1 MGYLYGESKAPNEVK
16 MNEETLEK
24 EEENLEPAPYQG
36 AYRNKLDDP
45 EPEPNPAE
53 EEEIPEAAT
62 SKEESESFV
71 EQTTK
76 SEQPEHDYKKRYDDL
91 KKHYDAK
98 IEEHK
103 SKEEELLDLAKQA
116 SDGGT
121 KYTPPKTPEEL
132 TQFKEQYPDVYNV
145 IETVAHSQAENK
157 TKALQDE
164 IKDLQGDRQRLTK
177 EKAEQELLRIHP
189 DFMQIKADAD
199 FITWLEDQP
208 PSIAD
213 GVTKNNTDAK
223 WAARVIDLYKA
234 DKGISRTSKK
244 QATNTAADFVPT
256 KKKSEPAKGKK
267 EWSAEEIRR
276 MKPHEFEKY
285 EKEID
290 LARREGRIR

>member
-1 MGYLYGESKAPNEVK
+1 
-16 MNEETLEK
+16 MNEEKLGK
-24 EEENLEPAPYQG
+24 EEELELTPYQG
-36 AYRNKLDDP
+36 AYRKELDDP
-45 EPEPNPAE
+45 DPETNPAE
-53 EEEIPEAAT
+53 EEELPQAAT
-62 SKEESESFV
+62 SKEESNSFV
-71 EQTTK
+71 EQSTK
-76 SEQPEHDYKKRYDDL
+76 SEQPEHNYKKRYDDL

-103 SKEEELLDLAKQA
+103 SKEQELLDLAKQA
-116 SDGGT
+116 SGGGT
-121 KYTPPKTPEEL
+121 NYTPPKTPEEL

-177 EKAEQELLRIHP
+177 EKAEQELLRLHP
-189 DFMQIKADAD
+189 DFMNIKADED
-199 FITWLEDQP
+199 FITWLQDQP

-213 GVTKNNTDAK
+213 GVTKNNIDAK

-234 DKGISRTSKK
+234 DKGISRTLK
-244 QATNTAADFVPT
+244 QQPTKTAADFVPT
-256 KKKSEPAKGKK
+256 KRKSEPSKGKK

>member
-1 MGYLYGESKAPNEVK
+1 
-16 MNEETLEK
+16 MNEEKLGK
-24 EEENLEPAPYQG
+24 EEELELTPYQG
-36 AYRNKLDDP
+36 AYRKELDDP
-45 EPEPNPAE
+45 DPETNPAE
-53 EEEIPEAAT
+53 EEELPQAAT
-62 SKEESESFV
+62 SKEESNSFV
-71 EQTTK
+71 EQSTK
-76 SEQPEHDYKKRYDDL
+76 SEQPEHNYKKRYDDL

-98 IEEHK
+98 IEEPK
-103 SKEEELLDLAKQA
+103 SKEQELLDLAKQA
-116 SDGGT
+116 SGGGT
-121 KYTPPKTPEEL
+121 NYTPPKTPEEL

-177 EKAEQELLRIHP
+177 EKAEQELLRLHP
-189 DFMQIKADAD
+189 DFMNIKADED
-199 FITWLEDQP
+199 FITWLQDQP

-223 WAARVIDLYKA
+223 WAARVLDLYKA
-234 DKGISRTSKK
+234 DKGISRTLK
-244 QATNTAADFVPT
+244 QQPTKTAADFVPT
-256 KKKSEPAKGKK
+256 KRKSEPSKGKK

>member
-1 MGYLYGESKAPNEVK
+1 
-16 MNEETLEK
+16 MNEEKLGK
-24 EEENLEPAPYQG
+24 EEELEPTPYQG
-36 AYRNKLDDP
+36 AYRKELDDP
-45 EPEPNPAE
+45 DPETNPAE
-53 EEEIPEAAT
+53 EEELPQAAT
-62 SKEESESFV
+62 SKEESNSFV
-71 EQTTK
+71 EQSTK
-76 SEQPEHDYKKRYDDL
+76 SEQPEHNYKKRYDDL

-98 IEEHK
+98 IEEFK
-103 SKEEELLDLAKQA
+103 GKEQELLDLAKQA
-116 SDGGT
+116 SGGGT
-121 KYTPPKTPEEL
+121 NYTPPKTPEEL

-177 EKAEQELLRIHP
+177 EKAEQELLRLHP
-189 DFMQIKADAD
+189 DFIDIKADEN
-199 FITWLEDQP
+199 FITWLGDQP

-234 DKGISRTSKK
+234 DKGISRTLK
-244 QATNTAADFVPT
+244 QQPTKTAADFVPT
-256 KKKSEPAKGKK
+256 KRKSEPSKGKK

-276 MKPHEFEKY
+276 MKPHEFEKF

>member
-1 MGYLYGESKAPNEVK
+1 
-16 MNEETLEK
+16 MNEEKLEK
-24 EEENLEPAPYQG
+24 EEENLEPTPYQG
-36 AYRNKLDDP
+36 AYKKELDDVD
-45 EPEPNPAE
+45 PEPNPA

-62 SKEESESFV
+62 SKEESNSFV
-71 EQTTK
+71 EQSTK
-76 SEQPEHDYKKRYDDL
+76 SEQPAHDYKKRYDDL

-103 SKEEELLDLAKQA
+103 SKEQELLDLAKQA
-116 SDGGT
+116 SDGGVN
-121 KYTPPKTPEEL
+121 YNPPKSPEEL
-132 TQFKEQYPDVYNV
+132 EQFKEQYPDVYNV

-164 IKDLQGDRQRLTK
+164 IKDLQGDRKRLTK

-189 DFMQIKADAD
+189 DFMQIKAEDD
-199 FITWLEDQP
+199 FITWLQDQP

-244 QATNTAADFVPT
+244 QATNTAADYVPT
-256 KKKSEPAKGKK
+256 KKSSEPSKGKK

>member
-1 MGYLYGESKAPNEVK
+1 

-36 AYRNKLDDP
+36 AYRKELDDIDP
-45 EPEPNPAE
+45 DMNPAE
-53 EEEIPEAAT
+53 EEELPIAAT

-98 IEEHK
+98 VEEFK
-103 SKEEELLDLAKQA
+103 GKEQELLDLAKTA
-116 SDGGT
+116 SAGGVN
-121 KYTPPKTPEEL
+121 YTPPKTPEEL
-132 TQFKEQYPDVYNV
+132 EQFREQYPDVYNV
-145 IETVAHSQAENK
+145 IETVAHSQADNK

-164 IKDLQGDRQRLTK
+164 IKELQGDRQRLTK
-177 EKAEQELLRIHP
+177 EKAEQELLRLHP
-189 DFMQIKADAD
+189 DFMDIKANEE
-199 FITWLEDQP
+199 FIAWLGDQP

-223 WAARVIDLYKA
+223 WAARVLDLYKA

-244 QATNTAADFVPT
+244 QTTNTAADYVPT
-256 KKKSEPAKGKK
+256 KTKSEPAKGKK

-276 MKPHEFEKY
+276 LTPTQFEKY

>member
-1 MGYLYGESKAPNEVK
+1 
-16 MNEETLEK
+16 MNEEKLGK
-24 EEENLEPAPYQG
+24 EEELEPTPYQG
-36 AYRNKLDDP
+36 AYRKELDDP
-45 EPEPNPAE
+45 DPETNPAE
-53 EEEIPEAAT
+53 EEELPQAAT
-62 SKEESESFV
+62 SKEESNSFV
-71 EQTTK
+71 EQSTK
-76 SEQPEHDYKKRYDDL
+76 SEQPEHNYKKRYDDL

-103 SKEEELLDLAKQA
+103 SKEQELLDLAKQA
-116 SDGGT
+116 SGGGV

-177 EKAEQELLRIHP
+177 EKAEQELLRLHP
-189 DFMQIKADAD
+189 DFMDIKADEN
-199 FITWLEDQP
+199 FITWLQDQP

-213 GVTKNNTDAK
+213 GVTKNNIDAK

-234 DKGISRTSKK
+234 DKGISRTLK
-244 QATNTAADFVPT
+244 QQPTKTAADFVPT
-256 KKKSEPAKGKK
+256 KRKSEPSKGKK

>member
-1 MGYLYGESKAPNEVK
+1 LTA
-16 MNEETLEK
+16 TC
-24 EEENLEPAPYQG
+24 
-36 AYRNKLDDP
+36 KLDDP
-45 EPEPNPAE
+45 DPEPNPA

-98 IEEHK
+98 IEEFK
-103 SKEEELLDLAKQA
+103 GKEQELLDLAKQA
-116 SDGGT
+116 SGGGVN
-121 KYTPPKTPEEL
+121 YTPPKTPEEL
-132 TQFKEQYPDVYNV
+132 EQFREQYPDVYNV

-177 EKAEQELLRIHP
+177 EKAEQELLRLHP
-189 DFMQIKADAD
+189 DFMQIKAEEE
-199 FITWLEDQP
+199 FGTWLEEQP

-256 KKKSEPAKGKK
+256 TKKSEPAKGKK

-276 MKPHEFEKY
+276 LTPTQFEKY

>member
-1 MGYLYGESKAPNEVK
+1 
-16 MNEETLEK
+16 MNEEKLGK
-24 EEENLEPAPYQG
+24 EEELELTPYQG
-36 AYRNKLDDP
+36 AYRKELDDP
-45 EPEPNPAE
+45 DPETNPAE
-53 EEEIPEAAT
+53 EEELPQAAT
-62 SKEESESFV
+62 SKEESNSFV
-71 EQTTK
+71 EQSTK
-76 SEQPEHDYKKRYDDL
+76 SEQPEHNYKKRYDDL

-103 SKEEELLDLAKQA
+103 SKEQELLDLAKQA
-116 SDGGT
+116 SGGGT
-121 KYTPPKTPEEL
+121 NYTPPKTPEEL

-177 EKAEQELLRIHP
+177 EKAEQELLRLHP
-189 DFMQIKADAD
+189 DFMNIKADED
-199 FITWLEDQP
+199 FITWLQDQP

-223 WAARVIDLYKA
+223 WAARVLDLYKA
-234 DKGISRTSKK
+234 DKGISRTLK
-244 QATNTAADFVPT
+244 QQPTKTAADFVPT
-256 KKKSEPAKGKK
+256 KRKSEPSKGKK

>member
-1 MGYLYGESKAPNEVK
+1 
-16 MNEETLEK
+16 MNEEKLGK
-24 EEENLEPAPYQG
+24 EEELELTPYQG
-36 AYRNKLDDP
+36 AYRKELDDP
-45 EPEPNPAE
+45 DPETNPAE
-53 EEEIPEAAT
+53 EEELPQAAT
-62 SKEESESFV
+62 SKEESNSFV
-71 EQTTK
+71 EQSTK
-76 SEQPEHDYKKRYDDL
+76 SEQPEHNYKKRYDDL

-103 SKEEELLDLAKQA
+103 SKEQELLDLAKQA
-116 SDGGT
+116 SGGGT
-121 KYTPPKTPEEL
+121 NYTPPKTPEEL

-177 EKAEQELLRIHP
+177 EKAEQELLRLHP
-189 DFMQIKADAD
+189 DFMDIKADED
-199 FITWLEDQP
+199 FITWLQDQP

-223 WAARVIDLYKA
+223 WAARVLDLYKA
-234 DKGISRTSKK
+234 DKGISRTLK
-244 QATNTAADFVPT
+244 QQPTKTAADFVPT
-256 KKKSEPAKGKK
+256 KRKSEPSKGKK
-267 EWSAEEIRR
+267 EGSAEEIRR

>member
-1 MGYLYGESKAPNEVK
+1 
-16 MNEETLEK
+16 MNEEKLEK
-24 EEENLEPAPYQG
+24 EEENLEPTPYQG
-36 AYRNKLDDP
+36 AYKKELDDVD
-45 EPEPNPAE
+45 PEPNPA

-62 SKEESESFV
+62 SKEESDSFV
-71 EQTTK
+71 EQSTK
-76 SEQPEHDYKKRYDDL
+76 SEQPAHDYKKRYDDL

-103 SKEEELLDLAKQA
+103 SKEQELLDLAKQA
-116 SDGGT
+116 SDGGVN
-121 KYTPPKTPEEL
+121 YNPPKSPEEL
-132 TQFKEQYPDVYNV
+132 EQFREQYPDVYNV

-189 DFMQIKADAD
+189 DFMQIKAEDD
-199 FITWLEDQP
+199 FITWLQDQP

-244 QATNTAADFVPT
+244 QATNTAADYVPT
-256 KKKSEPAKGKK
+256 KKSSEPSKGKK

>member
-1 MGYLYGESKAPNEVK
+1 MVVCSTKLSDSSLEV
-16 MNEETLEK
+16 
-24 EEENLEPAPYQG
+24 
-36 AYRNKLDDP
+36 
-45 EPEPNPAE
+45 
-53 EEEIPEAAT
+53 AA
-62 SKEESESFV
+62 SGISS
-71 EQTTK
+71 
-76 SEQPEHDYKKRYDDL
+76 S
-91 KKHYDAK
+91 AG
-98 IEEHK
+98 
-103 SKEEELLDLAKQA
+103 
-116 SDGGT
+116 GGT

-177 EKAEQELLRIHP
+177 EKAEQELLRLHP
-189 DFMQIKADAD
+189 DFMQIKAEAE
-199 FITWLEDQP
+199 FGTWLEEQP

>member
-1 MGYLYGESKAPNEVK
+1 
-16 MNEETLEK
+16 MNEEKLGK
-24 EEENLEPAPYQG
+24 EEELELTPYQG
-36 AYRNKLDDP
+36 AYRKELDDP
-45 EPEPNPAE
+45 DPETNPAE
-53 EEEIPEAAT
+53 EEELPQAAT
-62 SKEESESFV
+62 SKEESNSFV
-71 EQTTK
+71 EQSTK
-76 SEQPEHDYKKRYDDL
+76 SEQPEHNYKKRYDDL

-103 SKEEELLDLAKQA
+103 SKEQELLDLAKQA
-116 SDGGT
+116 SGGGT
-121 KYTPPKTPEEL
+121 NYTPPKTPEEL

-177 EKAEQELLRIHP
+177 EKAEQELLRLHP
-189 DFMQIKADAD
+189 DFMHIKADED
-199 FITWLEDQP
+199 FITWLQDQP

-223 WAARVIDLYKA
+223 WAARVLDLYKA
-234 DKGISRTSKK
+234 DKGISRTLK
-244 QATNTAADFVPT
+244 QQPTKTAADFVPT
-256 KKKSEPAKGKK
+256 KRKSEPSKGKK

>member
-1 MGYLYGESKAPNEVK
+1 
-16 MNEETLEK
+16 MNEEKLGK
-24 EEENLEPAPYQG
+24 EEELELTPYQG
-36 AYRNKLDDP
+36 AYRKELDDP
-45 EPEPNPAE
+45 DPETNPAE
-53 EEEIPEAAT
+53 EEELPQAAT
-62 SKEESESFV
+62 SKEESNSFV
-71 EQTTK
+71 EQSTK
-76 SEQPEHDYKKRYDDL
+76 SEQPEHNYKKRYDDL

-103 SKEEELLDLAKQA
+103 SKEQELLDLAKQA
-116 SDGGT
+116 SGGGT
-121 KYTPPKTPEEL
+121 NYTPPKTPEEL

-177 EKAEQELLRIHP
+177 EKAEQELLRLHP
-189 DFMQIKADAD
+189 DFMNIKADED
-199 FITWLEDQP
+199 FITWLQDQP

-234 DKGISRTSKK
+234 DKGISRTLK
-244 QATNTAADFVPT
+244 QQPTKTAADFVPT
-256 KKKSEPAKGKK
+256 KRKSEPSKGKK

>member
-36 AYRNKLDDP
+36 AYRQELDDP
-45 EPEPNPAE
+45 DPEPNPA

-62 SKEESESFV
+62 SKEESNSFV

-116 SDGGT
+116 SGGGT

-177 EKAEQELLRIHP
+177 EKAEQELLRLHP

>member
-1 MGYLYGESKAPNEVK
+1 
-16 MNEETLEK
+16 MNEEKLGK
-24 EEENLEPAPYQG
+24 EEELEPTPYKG
-36 AYRNKLDDP
+36 AYRKELDDIDP
-45 EPEPNPAE
+45 DMNPAE
-53 EEEIPEAAT
+53 EEELPQAAT
-62 SKEESESFV
+62 SKEESNSFV
-71 EQTTK
+71 EQSTE

-103 SKEEELLDLAKQA
+103 SKEQELLDLAKQA
-116 SDGGT
+116 SGGGAN
-121 KYTPPKTPEEL
+121 YTPPKTPEEL
-132 TQFKEQYPDVYNV
+132 TQFKQQYPDVYNV

-177 EKAEQELLRIHP
+177 EKAEQELLRLHP
-189 DFMQIKADAD
+189 DFMDIKADEN
-199 FITWLEDQP
+199 FITWLQDQP

-234 DKGISRTSKK
+234 DKGISRTLK
-244 QATNTAADFVPT
+244 QQSTKTAADFVPT
-256 KKKSEPAKGKK
+256 KRKSEPSKGKK

>member
-1 MGYLYGESKAPNEVK
+1 
-16 MNEETLEK
+16 MNEEKLGK
-24 EEENLEPAPYQG
+24 EEELELTPYQG
-36 AYRNKLDDP
+36 AYRKELEDPDP
-45 EPEPNPAE
+45 ETNPAE
-53 EEEIPEAAT
+53 EEELPQAAT
-62 SKEESESFV
+62 SKEESNSFV
-71 EQTTK
+71 EQSTK
-76 SEQPEHDYKKRYDDL
+76 SEQPEHNYKKRYDDL

-103 SKEEELLDLAKQA
+103 SKEQELLDLAKQA
-116 SDGGT
+116 SGGGT
-121 KYTPPKTPEEL
+121 NYTPPKTPEEL

-177 EKAEQELLRIHP
+177 EKAEQELLRLHP
-189 DFMQIKADAD
+189 DFMDIKADED
-199 FITWLEDQP
+199 FITWLQDQP

-223 WAARVIDLYKA
+223 WAARVLDLYKA
-234 DKGISRTSKK
+234 DKGISRTLK
-244 QATNTAADFVPT
+244 QQPTKTAADFVPT
-256 KKKSEPAKGKK
+256 KRKSEPSKGKK

>member
-1 MGYLYGESKAPNEVK
+1 
-16 MNEETLEK
+16 MNEEKLGK
-24 EEENLEPAPYQG
+24 EEELEPTPYQG
-36 AYRNKLDDP
+36 AYRKELDDP
-45 EPEPNPAE
+45 DPETNPAE
-53 EEEIPEAAT
+53 EEELPQAAT
-62 SKEESESFV
+62 SKEESNSFV
-71 EQTTK
+71 EQSTK
-76 SEQPEHDYKKRYDDL
+76 SEQPEHNYKKRYDDL

-98 IEEHK
+98 IEEFK
-103 SKEEELLDLAKQA
+103 GKEQELLDLAKQA
-116 SDGGT
+116 SGGGT
-121 KYTPPKTPEEL
+121 NYTPPKTPEEL

-177 EKAEQELLRIHP
+177 EKAEQELLRLHP
-189 DFMQIKADAD
+189 DFMDIKADEN
-199 FITWLEDQP
+199 FITWLGDQP

-234 DKGISRTSKK
+234 DKGISRTLK
-244 QATNTAADFVPT
+244 QQPTKTAADFVPT
-256 KKKSEPAKGKK
+256 KRKSEPSKGKK

-276 MKPHEFEKY
+276 MKPHEFEKF

>member
-1 MGYLYGESKAPNEVK
+1 MGYLYGESKAPKEVK
-16 MNEETLEK
+16 MNEEKLEK
-24 EEENLEPAPYQG
+24 EEENLEPTPYQG
-36 AYRNKLDDP
+36 AYKKELDDVD
-45 EPEPNPAE
+45 PEPNPA

-103 SKEEELLDLAKQA
+103 SKEQELLELAKQA
-116 SDGGT
+116 SDGGVN
-121 KYTPPKTPEEL
+121 YNPPKTPEEL
-132 TQFKEQYPDVYNV
+132 EQFREQYPDVYNV

-164 IKDLQGDRQRLTK
+164 IKDLQGDRKRLTK

-189 DFMQIKADAD
+189 DFMQIKAEDD
-199 FITWLEDQP
+199 FITWLQDQP

-244 QATNTAADFVPT
+244 QATNTAADYVPT
-256 KKKSEPAKGKK
+256 KKSSEPSKGKK

>member
-36 AYRNKLDDP
+36 AYRKELDDP
-45 EPEPNPAE
+45 DPEPNPA

-62 SKEESESFV
+62 SKEESNSFV

-116 SDGGT
+116 SGGGV
-121 KYTPPKTPEEL
+121 KYIPPKTPEEL
-132 TQFKEQYPDVYNV
+132 EQFKEQYPDVYNV

-177 EKAEQELLRIHP
+177 EKAEQELLRLHP
-189 DFMQIKADAD
+189 DFMNIKADED
-199 FITWLEDQP
+199 FIGDNLDEYNIPKTVNLNGYFINLSKFRDKVLRSRDNFSAN
-208 PSIAD
+208 SISP
-213 GVTKNNTDAK
+213 
-223 WAARVIDLYKA
+223 IFFA
-234 DKGISRTSKK
+234 DKALIIVLT
-244 QATNTAADFVPT
+244 
-256 KKKSEPAKGKK
+256 
-267 EWSAEEIRR
+267 
-276 MKPHEFEKY
+276 H
-285 EKEID
+285 
-290 LARREGRIR
+290 

>member
-1 MGYLYGESKAPNEVK
+1 
-16 MNEETLEK
+16 MNEEKLGK
-24 EEENLEPAPYQG
+24 EEELELTPYQG
-36 AYRNKLDDP
+36 AYRKELDDP
-45 EPEPNPAE
+45 DPETNPAE
-53 EEEIPEAAT
+53 EEELPQAAT
-62 SKEESESFV
+62 SKEESNSFV
-71 EQTTK
+71 EQSTK
-76 SEQPEHDYKKRYDDL
+76 SEQPEHNYKKRYDDL

-103 SKEEELLDLAKQA
+103 SKEQELLDLAKQA
-116 SDGGT
+116 SGGGT
-121 KYTPPKTPEEL
+121 NYTPPKTPEEL

-177 EKAEQELLRIHP
+177 EKAEQELLRLHP
-189 DFMQIKADAD
+189 DFMDIKADED
-199 FITWLEDQP
+199 FITWLQDQP

-234 DKGISRTSKK
+234 DKCISRTSKK
-244 QATNTAADFVPT
+244 QATNTAAAYVPT
-256 KKKSEPAKGKK
+256 KRKSEPSKGKK

>member
-1 MGYLYGESKAPNEVK
+1 
-16 MNEETLEK
+16 MNEEKLGK
-24 EEENLEPAPYQG
+24 EEELEPTPYKG
-36 AYRNKLDDP
+36 AYRKELDDP
-45 EPEPNPAE
+45 DPEMNPAE
-53 EEEIPEAAT
+53 EEELPQAAT
-62 SKEESESFV
+62 SKEESNSFV
-71 EQTTK
+71 EQSTK
-76 SEQPEHDYKKRYDDL
+76 SEQPEHNYKKRYDDL

-98 IEEHK
+98 IEEFK
-103 SKEEELLDLAKQA
+103 GKEQELLDLAKQA
-116 SDGGT
+116 SGGGT
-121 KYTPPKTPEEL
+121 NYTPPKTPEEL

-177 EKAEQELLRIHP
+177 EKAEQELLRLHP
-189 DFMQIKADAD
+189 DFIDIKADEN
-199 FITWLEDQP
+199 FITWLGDQP

-234 DKGISRTSKK
+234 DKGISRTLK
-244 QATNTAADFVPT
+244 QQPTKTAADFVPT
-256 KKKSEPAKGKK
+256 KRKSEPSKGKK

-276 MKPHEFEKY
+276 MKPHEFEKF

>member
-1 MGYLYGESKAPNEVK
+1 
-16 MNEETLEK
+16 MNEEKLGK
-24 EEENLEPAPYQG
+24 EEELELTPYQG
-36 AYRNKLDDP
+36 AYRKELDDP
-45 EPEPNPAE
+45 DPETNPAE
-53 EEEIPEAAT
+53 EEELPQAAT
-62 SKEESESFV
+62 SKEESNSFV
-71 EQTTK
+71 EQSTK
-76 SEQPEHDYKKRYDDL
+76 SEQPEHNYKKRYDDL

-103 SKEEELLDLAKQA
+103 SKEQELLDLAKQA
-116 SDGGT
+116 SGGGT
-121 KYTPPKTPEEL
+121 NYTPPKTPEEL

-157 TKALQDE
+157 TEALQDE

-177 EKAEQELLRIHP
+177 EKAEQELLRLHP
-189 DFMQIKADAD
+189 DFMNIKADED
-199 FITWLEDQP
+199 FITWLQDQP

-223 WAARVIDLYKA
+223 WAARVLDLYKA
-234 DKGISRTSKK
+234 DKGISRTLK
-244 QATNTAADFVPT
+244 QQPTKTAADFVPT
-256 KKKSEPAKGKK
+256 KRKSEPSKGKK

>member
-1 MGYLYGESKAPNEVK
+1 
-16 MNEETLEK
+16 MNEEKLGK
-24 EEENLEPAPYQG
+24 EEELELTPYQG
-36 AYRNKLDDP
+36 AYRKELDDP
-45 EPEPNPAE
+45 DPETNPAE
-53 EEEIPEAAT
+53 EEELPQAAT
-62 SKEESESFV
+62 SKEESNSFV
-71 EQTTK
+71 EQSTK
-76 SEQPEHDYKKRYDDL
+76 SEQPEHNYKKRYDDL

-103 SKEEELLDLAKQA
+103 SKEQELLDLAKQA
-116 SDGGT
+116 SGGGT
-121 KYTPPKTPEEL
+121 NYTPPKTPEEL

-177 EKAEQELLRIHP
+177 EKAEQELLRLHP
-189 DFMQIKADAD
+189 DFMDIKADED
-199 FITWLEDQP
+199 FITWLQDQP

-213 GVTKNNTDAK
+213 GVTKNNIDAK

-234 DKGISRTSKK
+234 DKGISRTLK
-244 QATNTAADFVPT
+244 QQPTKTAADFVPT
-256 KKKSEPAKGKK
+256 KRKSEPSKGKK

>member
-1 MGYLYGESKAPNEVK
+1 
-16 MNEETLEK
+16 MNEEKLGK
-24 EEENLEPAPYQG
+24 EEELELTPYQG
-36 AYRNKLDDP
+36 AYRKELDDP
-45 EPEPNPAE
+45 DPETNPAE
-53 EEEIPEAAT
+53 EEELPQAAT
-62 SKEESESFV
+62 SKEESNSFV
-71 EQTTK
+71 EQSTK
-76 SEQPEHDYKKRYDDL
+76 SEQPEHNYKKRYDDL

-103 SKEEELLDLAKQA
+103 SKEQELLDLAKQA
-116 SDGGT
+116 SGGGT
-121 KYTPPKTPEEL
+121 NYTPPKTPEEL

-164 IKDLQGDRQRLTK
+164 IKELQGDRVRLTK
-177 EKAEQELLRIHP
+177 EKATQELLRIHP
-189 DFMQIKADAD
+189 DFMDIKADEN
-199 FITWLEDQP
+199 FITWLQDQP

-223 WAARVIDLYKA
+223 WAARVLDLYKA
-234 DKGISRTSKK
+234 DKGISRTLK
-244 QATNTAADFVPT
+244 QQPTKTAADFVPT
-256 KKKSEPAKGKK
+256 KRKSEPSKGKK